1 MPRIMIVE
9 DDPYIMRV
17 YERKFQAEGFTI
29 TTAKNGEEGLGKV
42 QSAKPDIILLDLV
55 MPKKDGFEFV
65 RELRKDDSF
74 AKTPIIVLTNL
85 GQEHDIERAQ
95 KLGISAYL
103 LKSNQSI
110 QDVFEMVQKTLK
122 GEKSL

>member
-1 MPRIMIVE
+1 MSRILIVE

-29 TTAKNGEEGLGKV
+29 ATAKNGEEGLEKV
-42 QSAKPDIILLDLV
+42 KEAKPDIILLDLV

-65 RELRKDDSF
+65 RELRKDDTY

-110 QDVFEMVQKTLK
+110 QDVFEMVQKTLT
-122 GEKSL
+122 GVKSL

>member
-1 MPRIMIVE
+1 MIVE

-29 TTAKNGEEGLGKV
+29 TTAKNGEEGLEKV
-42 QSAKPDIILLDLV
+42 KEAKPDIILLDLV

-74 AKTPIIVLTNL
+74 IKTPIIVLTNL

>member
-1 MPRIMIVE
+1 MSRILIVE

-29 TTAKNGEEGLGKV
+29 ATAKNGEEGLEKV
-42 QSAKPDIILLDLV
+42 KEAKPDIILLDLV

-65 RELRKDDSF
+65 RELRKDDTY

-110 QDVFEMVQKTLK
+110 QDVFEMVQKTLANA
-122 GEKSL
+122 KS